1 MESWKK
7 SIFIN
12 AIKTLILEESKT
24 ATEVITRYTKLTDT
38 EKTEILTAI
47 NVQ

>member
-7 SIFIN
+7 SIFVN
-12 AIKTLILEESKT
+12 AIKTLMAQENKT
-24 ATEVITRYTKLTDT
+24 AAEVITRYTKLTDA
-38 EKTEILTAI
+38 EKTEILMAI